1 MAYFKRRIIPCVT
14 EVVGTYWGDEGKGR
28 VAAFEA
34 QDAKLAL
41 RTTGGNNA
49 GHTVYCNGEKIPLH
63 LVPGGIIYPHIT
75 AMICR
80 GVVVNPKVLID
91 EIILL
96 RKYVSVTPKNLKISS
111 MANIIMPYHP
121 DIDVYQERVRGKSSI
136 GTTKRGIGPTYED
149 QRKRISLQFRD
160 LFLERKELV
169 ERVNKILDFNSAEL
183 KDKSYEV
190 RELVNTLMDYKN
202 ALENYIVDEEEVLI
216 PYLENGDKIVIEGAQ
231 AQHLDI
237 LGYDYP
243 NCTSSECNPA
253 GTLSG
258 AWIGPVYVD
267 RTIGVM
273 KAYCSR
279 VGNGAFPTEL
289 KNAEGDV
296 IRELGHEYGTTTGRP
311 RRCGWLDLVA
321 IAKTAGYTDFCLNH
335 LDTIGKIGNKLRH
348 IKICIG
354 YLIDG
359 KLRKSFPDN
368 INQIADKIEP
378 QYKVFEGGF
387 NIPEGCDTYE
397 KLPDKAKA
405 YVEFIEEYTGIP
417 VSYIGI
423 GPNNEDTIVR
433 EAEE

>member
-1 MAYFKRRIIPCVT
+1 MACLKRRIIPCVV
-14 EVVGTYWGDEGKGR
+14 EVCGAYWGDEGKGR

-34 QDAKLAL
+34 KDAKLVL

-80 GVVVNPKVLID
+80 GVVVDPHVLIE
-91 EIILL
+91 EIKLL
-96 RKYVSVTPKNLKISS
+96 RNYVTVNKDNLKISS
-111 MANIIMPYHP
+111 MASIIMPYHR
-121 DIDVYQERVRGKSSI
+121 DIDVYQERVRGKNSI

-149 QRKRISLQFRD
+149 QRKRVGLQFRD

-169 ERVNKILDFNSAEL
+169 EKVNKILDFHGVEI
-183 KDKSYEV
+183 KDKTYEV
-190 RELVNTLMDYKN
+190 KELVNTLMDYKN
-202 ALENYIVDEEEVLI
+202 ILEDYIVDEEAVLS
-216 PYLENGDKIVIEGAQ
+216 PYLENGVKIVIEGAQ

-253 GTLSG
+253 GTISG

-289 KNAEGDV
+289 ENEEGDV
-296 IRELGHEYGTTTGRP
+296 IREFGHEYGTTTGRP

-321 IAKTAGYTDFCLNH
+321 LAKTAGYTDLCLNH
-335 LDTIGKIGNKLRH
+335 LDTIGLIGQKLGH
-348 IKICIG
+348 IKICTG
-354 YLIDG
+354 YMIDG
-359 KLRKSFPDN
+359 KEYKSFPHN
-368 INQIADKIEP
+368 INQIADKIVP
-378 QYKVFEGGF
+378 KYKVFEGGF
-387 NIPEGCDTYE
+387 EIPEGCDIYD
-397 KLPDKAKA
+397 KLPDQAKA

-433 EAEE
+433 TAE